1 MTFEKNLEIDWKLI
15 FNYSSYVFCAADIKN
30 YIEKFIKYYGNEAS
44 NWLLFLLL
52 TFLCDFPA
60 RSTSCIWLSL
70 FFTFLLQVLF
80 VCNVEGLDKH
90 LREGKVKGRN
100 NRERVQKKQHLHSEL
115 CMENVCAAYARH
127 MPQLHCMLP
136 RNTRH
141 CCVRSRTSLPT
152 RTTRGATSAIQSLD
166 GNMPARERH
175 KWPNFSDDFNN
186 IN

>member
-1 MTFEKNLEIDWKLI
+1 MTFEKNMEIDWKLI

-90 LREGKVKGRN
+90 LREGKVKEN
-100 NRERVQKKQHLHSEL
+100 KNRERERAEKTTFTLWVMHGKCLYCL
-115 CMENVCAAYARH
+115 CQAYATIALYAPEKYSTLLRTQNKFANKNNKRGYECH
-127 MPQLHCMLP
+127 
-136 RNTRH
+136 TISGWEYAG
-141 CCVRSRTSLPT
+141 SRAAQVT
-152 RTTRGATSAIQSLD
+152 
-166 GNMPARERH
+166 
-175 KWPNFSDDFNN
+175 
-186 IN
+186 